1 MNTRLKKRESEEIP
15 EDKFTEL
22 AERLGVSVVVT
33 EILAG
38 RGCLDYETAYK
49 FLNPSVSDLHD
60 PSKLVGITALIS
72 RLEQAIANQETVIV
86 YGDYDVD
93 GICASAMFHKYL
105 YSRGLETVV
114 YIPNRVTDGYGL
126 STESLERIVEEYLPD
141 LILTCDCGIS
151 AYEEVEFLHDLGIDV
166 LITDHHEVPVRLPDC
181 TLVNPKLCPDDYP
194 FVQLCGAGVVFKIIT
209 AMSGLKEA
217 MKYIDLCALATIADL
232 MPLIDENRAIVSLG
246 ISAINRGECN
256 YGLKKM
262 LRALDLDHICSSDL
276 AYKISPRLN
285 AAGRMNDAVRAYRL
299 LITDDDREANEI
311 IAGLNADND
320 KRRMNCETMYREA
333 VEDLEEENL
342 IDNYAIILTNPAWER
357 GLTSIVAAQL
367 AGAYYRPAFLLVE
380 TNGRYKGTARSIEG
394 INLYDVLAS
403 VSDLLIEF
411 GGHRQA
417 AGFSLEADKLVQF
430 KERVNDYIR
439 NNYDHSYFIPVTC
452 YDAELECGGL
462 TLSLAYELERLE
474 PFGHTNPRPVFKV
487 RPAKLYAERMKN
499 KPQHLVLN
507 ADGSSINAFNKGR
520 LRELF
525 RSKLQFEFAVELSLN
540 KYKGSESASLTLNS
554 YDIAGSGELN
564 DALYEGAKVLQLKQL
579 NTTGAVY
586 KRKKLTEIK
595 GMMDGL
601 YGTLVLA
608 GSCRAYLTLLKSGI
622 AGAHVLDV
630 KERSTVNNI
639 NSVIIGSELD
649 FPLKN
654 FRTII
659 LLDEPICEGFIA
671 GINKRTRAEVI
682 VADAEGAATHELLS
696 VERGDF
702 IKCYQAFVDM
712 RTAQFDLVDIYYKYG
727 QQEKIGYAQ
736 FVFAALVFMELG
748 VLIFDENDKTIC
760 VNPGNKTS
768 LDTSGIYNYIRKLK
782 NGLVT

>member
-1 MNTRLKKRESEEIP
+1 M
-15 EDKFTEL
+15 
-22 AERLGVSVVVT
+22 

-38 RGCLDYETAYK
+38 RGYKDYETAYK
-49 FLNPSVSDLHD
+49 FLNPSASDLHD
-60 PSKLVGITALIS
+60 PRRLFGIAPLIS
-72 RLEQAIANQETVIV
+72 RLEQAITNRETVII

-93 GICASAMFHKYL
+93 GICASAMFYKYL
-105 YSRGLETVV
+105 YSRGLEAVV

-126 STESLERIVEEYLPD
+126 SIESLERIADEYIPD

-166 LITDHHEVPVRLPDC
+166 LITDHHEVPARTPDC
-181 TLVNPKLCPDDYP
+181 IVVNPKIYPQDYP
-194 FVQLCGAGVVFKIIT
+194 FVQLCGAGVVFKVIT
-209 AMSGLKEA
+209 AMSGLDEA

-232 MPLIDENRAIVSLG
+232 MPLVDENRAIVSLG

-256 YGLKKM
+256 YGLKRM
-262 LRALDLDHICSSDL
+262 LRALDIDRVSSSDL

-299 LITDDDREANEI
+299 LITDNIMEADEI

-320 KRRMNCETMYREA
+320 KRRANCETMYREA

-342 IDNYAIILTNPAWER
+342 VDNYAIVLTNPAWER
-357 GLTSIVAAQL
+357 GLTSIVAAQI
-367 AGAYYRPAFLLVE
+367 AGAYYRPTFLLVE

-403 VSDLLIEF
+403 VSDILTEF

-417 AGFSLEADKLVQF
+417 AGFTFEISKLAQF

-439 NNYDHSYFIPVTC
+439 SNYDHSYFIPVSY
-452 YDAELECGGL
+452 YDAELSSGGL
-462 TLSLAYELERLE
+462 TLDLAKELERLE
-474 PFGHTNPRPVFKV
+474 PFGNSNPRPVFKI
-487 RPAKLYAERMKN
+487 RPNKLTAERMKN

-507 ADGSSINAFNKGR
+507 VDGCIGINAFNKGR

-540 KYKGSESASLTLNS
+540 TYKGFDSASLTLNS

-564 DALYEGAKVLQLKQL
+564 DSQIEGAKVLQLKHL
-579 NTTGAVY
+579 DTAGAVY
-586 KRKKLTEIK
+586 ERKKLTEIN
-595 GMMDGL
+595 GIMDGL

-608 GSCRAYLTLLKSGI
+608 GSGREYLSLLKSGI

-630 KERSTVNNI
+630 MERSTVNNI
-639 NSVIIGSELD
+639 NSVILGSELN

-654 FRTII
+654 FHTII
-659 LLDEPICEGFIA
+659 LLDEPLCEGFIA
-671 GINKRTRAEVI
+671 GINKRTKAVVI
-682 VADAEGAATHELLS
+682 VADSDSPALHERLS

-702 IKCYQAFVDM
+702 IKCYQAFM
-712 RTAQFDLVDIYYKYG
+712 NMGTAQFDLTEIYNKCG
-727 QQEKIGYAQ
+727 QPGIGYGQ
-736 FVFAALVFMELG
+736 FVFSALVFLELG
-748 VLIFDENDKTIC
+748 VLVYDKNDNTVRVSIS
-760 VNPGNKTS
+760 NKTS
-768 LDTSGIYNYIRKLK
+768 LDTSRIYNYIREKK
-782 NGLVT
+782 NGLVS